1 MSALVEIIEERR
13 DYPGVIDTG
22 FDLEE
27 HERHLFP
34 GDIVPF
40 PDDVA
45 HKLVECGKAK
55 YYENGK

>member
-1 MSALVEIIEERR
+1 MLVEIIEERT
-13 DYPGVIDTG
+13 DYPGVIDPG

-40 PDDVA
+40 SEETA
-45 HKLVECGKAK
+45 LELIELGWAK
-55 YYENGK
+55 KYIARQH